1 MKKLH
6 YLAIAIVSISGL
18 RPAAAADSAVLGQA
32 GLSLPSIELPSPEAP
47 KSNMWLTLRKIQVN
61 AAAPEMNDKLVG
73 LLDKSFDSYTAVR
86 ELTQAGF
93 KVQAYQSN
101 TGGYMVFAD
110 VTGQDAADWA
120 IGLARYYYVTEVRV
134 GQKVYDQ
141 IFGARSKSTY
151 AVKQGTMKGLI
162 NNGPVDLK
170 LNKLDWTIKGGINHF
185 PVNLA
190 INHEHSA
197 ITGGANAAT
206 VGLKFDWSTEE
217 VTVLGNSGPS
227 LLKYT
232 VNWKK
237 GLLEGH
243 YNHSPVKLAF
253 DMGQGYADQTIVSVT
268 GYAAYAPVSLTYNKV
283 NGHLGGYM
291 NHSPVDVNLVNC
303 DIYDFLQYF
312 FLFLKNPALQ

>member
-18 RPAAAADSAVLGQA
+18 RPAAAADSRVLGQA
-32 GLSLPSIELPSPEAP
+32 GLTLPSIEIPSPEAP

-61 AAAPEMNDKLVG
+61 TAAPEMNDKLVG
-73 LLDKSFDSYTAVR
+73 LVDKNFDSYTAVR

-120 IGLARYYYVTEVRV
+120 IGLARYYYITEVRV

-141 IFGARSKSTY
+141 IFGARNKSTY
-151 AVKQGTMKGLI
+151 AVKQGTIKGGM
-162 NNGPVDLK
+162 NYSPVDLK
-170 LNKLDWTIKGGINHF
+170 VDKLNWAITGGINHS
-185 PVNLA
+185 PANLKIDHDA
-190 INHEHSA
+190 RS
-197 ITGGANAAT
+197 ITGGANQSW
-206 VGLKFDWSTEE
+206 VNLRFVWSTEQ
-217 VTVLGNSGPS
+217 VTMLGEANNSPV
-227 LLKYT
+227 KYT
-232 VNWKK
+232 VNWKQ
-237 GLLEGH
+237 GLLEG
-243 YNHSPVKLAF
+243 YASASPVRLEF
-253 DMGQGYADQTIVSVT
+253 DLGQGYADQTIVSIK
-268 GYAAYAPVSLTYNKV
+268 GYAGHAPVDLVFNKV
-283 NGHLGGYM
+283 NGHIGGSM

-312 FLFLKNPALQ
+312 FLFLKNPALP